1 MIKMKVQGLMF
12 DQKNSMAVVVLIDEE
27 EKRSLPI
34 WIGLFEAQA
43 ILLGLQEIDTPRP
56 LTHDL
61 ISSILQK
68 LDTKL
73 DKVVITNIIDN
84 TFYAL
89 LYLRM
94 NEQEFTVDSRPSDG
108 IALALKTGAPIFI
121 SEEVMR
127 STTVAMGDIDDK
139 EIEDFRKFL
148 ETLKP
153 EDLQKYLGQ
162 DK

>member
-1 MIKMKVQGLMF
+1 MLKMKVQGLMF

-43 ILLGLQEIDTPRP
+43 ILLGLQEVDTPRP

-73 DKVVITNIIDN
+73 DKVVIC
-84 TFYAL
+84 L
-89 LYLRM
+89 LY
-94 NEQEFTVDSRPSDG
+94 TSRC
-108 IALALKTGAPIFI
+108 
-121 SEEVMR
+121 V
-127 STTVAMGDIDDK
+127 
-139 EIEDFRKFL
+139 
-148 ETLKP
+148 
-153 EDLQKYLGQ
+153 
-162 DK
+162 